1 MVDIAKLRAMAR
13 VVCVINNKGG
23 VGKTNVCV
31 NLSAF
36 LAAMGKRVLL
46 VDCDHQ
52 GNATFSVGIKPQNLS
67 LSVYNV
73 LMGEINPE
81 AVIKSTSI
89 LGFDILPANQA
100 LAGANVEMV
109 SAENRE
115 FKLAETLKGLENSY
129 EFIIIDT
136 PPSLGILTVNALCAA
151 NEVIIPIQA
160 EYLALE
166 GVNQILETISLV
178 QDNLGHDF
186 NFIGAVLTMHSRGN
200 IVAREVSK
208 ELTRDFGGY
217 VFNASIPRLID
228 LAAAPKFGKPI
239 VQYAPNSKAAQIY
252 RYFAQ
257 EFLHVHEKINGSQD
271 PGLIPP
277 SQTQDSQQTQTTQ
290 I

>member
-1 MVDIAKLRAMAR
+1 MRDVAKLRAMAR

-46 VDCDHQ
+46 IDCDHQ
-52 GNATFSVGIKPQNLS
+52 GNATFSVGIRPQNLS

-73 LMGEINPE
+73 LLGEINAE

-100 LAGANVEMV
+100 LAGANVELV

-115 FKLAETLKGLENSY
+115 FKLAETIKGLETNY

-178 QDNLGHDF
+178 QDNLGHEF

-200 IVAREVSK
+200 VIAREVSK

-217 VFNASIPRLID
+217 VFDASIPRLID

-257 EFLHVHEKINGSQD
+257 EFLHVHERLAGGGQAPGENINNVETS
-271 PGLIPP
+271 
-277 SQTQDSQQTQTTQ
+277 QTTQ